1 MPCLPFSRRGQAS
14 NFALFLVCALWIQK
28 ESAHRLLAKRAVHQ
42 SCMDFPPPSLLLL
55 GEARDAGYAS
65 RVKTSHTPPRQQ
77 WRGVVWLIVRGES
90 SYHRCDS
97 WELAGPLNHSRRKD
111 LKGSTFSA
119 QGSGGIPCC
128 CPCLWHPVEW
138 RPQVSALSR
147 KHPICRGFK
156 TDFITCR
163 TVFAADVRNSNQR
176 GVVRDMGTIANPTEL
191 FVSTRRMHQQGCYLT
206 THAGVAE

>member
-1 MPCLPFSRRGQAS
+1 MPCLPFSRRRQAS

-28 ESAHRLLAKRAVHQ
+28 ESAHRLIAKRAVHQ

-119 QGSGGIPCC
+119 QGSGASPAVAHAFGIQSSG
-128 CPCLWHPVEW
+128 CLRYRRSVASIQFVEDL
-138 RPQVSALSR
+138 RQTSS
-147 KHPICRGFK
+147 
-156 TDFITCR
+156 
-163 TVFAADVRNSNQR
+163 
-176 GVVRDMGTIANPTEL
+176 
-191 FVSTRRMHQQGCYLT
+191 
-206 THAGVAE
+206 HAGPSSLLMYGTAIREELCVTWEQSPTRQSYSCRRVECISKGVT